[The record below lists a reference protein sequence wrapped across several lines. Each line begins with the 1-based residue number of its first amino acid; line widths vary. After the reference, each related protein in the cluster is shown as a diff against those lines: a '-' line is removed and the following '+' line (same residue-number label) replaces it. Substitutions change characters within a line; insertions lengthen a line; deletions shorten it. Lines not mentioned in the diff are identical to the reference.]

1 MYYRYQK
8 GIVEMKR
15 YKWLLF
21 CGVLSAMLL
30 VACGTSGTV
39 EPGPAVT
46 GTEEATLTS
55 TEKPDPTATPTPIP
69 SPTATPA
76 PPLSDILLQKYVLE
90 DINETDSTIQKSS
103 MLVDTWKGEF
113 VAAFASPAQLE
124 KKTVVGADARA
135 YKMKHAD
142 QADGLAGV
150 SVTAIDK
157 GTRAGA
163 ITSGDYVLYS
173 NVDFG
178 DVGAEVF
185 RFAVDSKMNAAGVIA
200 VVLDELNND
209 PIAYLQIPKDGATPG
224 IELATRAMEKVSGTH
239 DVYLLF
245 LGEDFAIDYWYAN
258 CESLAELYSEYFP
271 IGVALPQHVL
281 LNPVYYDT
289 INANF
294 NSITCENE
302 MKADALLDQAKSRAG
317 LPGTYLCPEVKFDN
331 CLPAIQFA
339 LEHGQKIRFHT
350 LVWQNQTT
358 EWLFTEDYTVEGP
371 LVSREVML
379 QRMENFIRQV
389 LSYFDEN
396 YPGLIYAV
404 DVVNEAYNGPGVT
417 VQTTNNR
424 WYDTIGEDYIYY
436 AFKYARKYAA
446 DYMKLFYNDYN
457 CLQKTNKLPINLQQM
472 KDEGLIDGIG
482 MQSHFSVTQ
491 AKDSVANNAT
501 EILMA
506 VKKFCDAG
514 YELQLT
520 ELDIGMKN
528 KDPWHWKKQ
537 VILYKELFE
546 GLVELKEEGYSITGV
561 TVWGLSDTLTWRG
574 GQYPLLFNTDLTPK
588 DAYYAVLEGVK

>member
-1 MYYRYQK
+1 
-8 GIVEMKR
+8 MKR
-15 YKWLLF
+15 YKLLLL
-21 CGVLSAMLL
+21 CCILGVMLL
-30 VACGTSGTV
+30 TACGTTGTE

-46 GTEEATLTS
+46 GTEGEVVTEAA
-55 TEKPDPTATPTPIP
+55 TATPTVTPSP
-69 SPTATPA
+69 SPTSTPT
-76 PPLSDILLQKYVLE
+76 PSLSDILLPKYVLE
-90 DINETDSTIQKSS
+90 DINEEDSTIQKSS
-103 MLVDTWKGEF
+103 MLVDAWKDEF
-113 VAAFASPAQLE
+113 AAAFASPKLVDLE
-124 KKTVVGADARA
+124 KKIVDVDVRA

-150 SVTAIDK
+150 SVTAIED
-157 GTRAGA
+157 GARAGE

-200 VVLDELNND
+200 VVLDELSND
-209 PIAYLQIPKDGATPG
+209 PIAYLQIPKGGANPG
-224 IELATRAMEKVSGTH
+224 IELATRATERVSGTH

-245 LGEDFAIDYWYAN
+245 LGEEFTIDYWYAN
-258 CESLAELYSEYFP
+258 CESLVELYSEYFP
-271 IGVALPQHVL
+271 IGVALPDHVIR
-281 LNPVYYDT
+281 NKVYHDT

-302 MKADALLDQAKSRAG
+302 MKADALLDEAKSKAG
-317 LPGTYLCPEVKFDN
+317 LPETYLCPKVNFARCQAAIMYALDN
-331 CLPAIQFA
+331 
-339 LEHGQKIRFHT
+339 GQKIRFHT

-358 EWLFTEDYTVEGP
+358 EWLFTEDYTRNGK

-389 LSYFDEN
+389 LTYFDEN

-404 DVVNEAYNGPGVT
+404 DVVNEAYNGPNVT

-436 AFKYARKYAA
+436 AFKFARKYAA

-457 CLQKTNKLPINLQQM
+457 CLQKTNKLPVNLQQL

-482 MQSHFSVTQ
+482 MQSHFSVN
-491 AKDSVANNAT
+491 NNAI

-506 VKKFCDAG
+506 VKTFCKAG
-514 YELQLT
+514 YEVQMT
-520 ELDIGMKN
+520 ELDIGMENKN
-528 KDPWHWKKQ
+528 PWYWKKQ
-537 VILYKELFE
+537 VALYKELFE
-546 GLVELKEEGYSITGV
+546 GLVELKEEGYPITGV

-574 GQYPLLFNTDLTPK
+574 GEYPLLFNTDLTPK

>member
-1 MYYRYQK
+1 M
-8 GIVEMKR
+8 
-15 YKWLLF
+15 
-21 CGVLSAMLL
+21 
-30 VACGTSGTV
+30 
-39 EPGPAVT
+39 T
-46 GTEEATLTS
+46 GTEGGAVTEAA
-55 TEKPDPTATPTPIP
+55 TATPTATPIP
-69 SPTATPA
+69 SPTSTPT
-76 PPLSDILLQKYVLE
+76 PSLSDILLPKYVLE
-90 DINETDSTIQKSS
+90 DINEEDSTIQKSS

-113 VAAFASPAQLE
+113 ATAFASPAQLE
-124 KKTVVGADARA
+124 KKTVSEVDARA

-150 SVTAIDK
+150 SVSTIEE
-157 GTRAGA
+157 GTRAGE

-178 DVGAEVF
+178 ETGAEVF
-185 RFAVDSKMNAAGVIA
+185 RFAVSSKMNTPGVIA
-200 VVLDELNND
+200 VVLDELSND
-209 PIAYLQIPKDGATPG
+209 PIAYLQIPKDGANTNL
-224 IELATRAMEKVSGTH
+224 ELATRATEKVSGTH

-245 LGEDFAIDYWYAN
+245 LGENFTVDYWYAN
-258 CESLAELYSEYFP
+258 CESLVELYSEYFP
-271 IGVALPQHVL
+271 IGVALPDHVIR
-281 LNPVYYDT
+281 NKVYHDT

-317 LPGTYLCPEVKFDN
+317 LPGTYLCPEVNFARCQAAIMYALDN
-331 CLPAIQFA
+331 
-339 LEHGQKIRFHT
+339 GQKIRFHT

-358 EWLFTEDYTVEGP
+358 EWLFTEDYTVNGP

-379 QRMENFIRQV
+379 QRMENFIRQI
-389 LSYFDEN
+389 LTYFDEN

-404 DVVNEAYNGPGVT
+404 DVVNEAYNGPNVT
-417 VQTTNNR
+417 VQTTKNR

-457 CLQKTNKLPINLQQM
+457 CLQKTNKLPINLQQL

-482 MQSHFSVTQ
+482 MQSHFSVN
-491 AKDSVANNAT
+491 NNAI

-514 YELQLT
+514 YEVQMT
-520 ELDIGMKN
+520 ELDIGMENKN
-528 KDPWHWKKQ
+528 PWYWKKQ
-537 VILYKELFE
+537 TTLYKELFE
-546 GLVELKEEGYSITGV
+546 GLVELKEEGYPITGV

-574 GQYPLLFNTDLTPK
+574 GEYPLLFNTDLTPK

>member
-1 MYYRYQK
+1 
-8 GIVEMKR
+8 MKR
-15 YKWLLF
+15 YKLILL

-30 VACGTSGTV
+30 TACGTTGTE

-46 GTEEATLTS
+46 GTEAALT
-55 TEKPDPTATPTPIP
+55 PTATSIP
-69 SPTATPA
+69 SPTATPTVT
-76 PPLSDILLQKYVLE
+76 PSPTPSIKDVLIGKYVLE
-90 DINETDSTIQKSS
+90 DINEEDSVIQKSS
-103 MLVDTWKGEF
+103 MLVDTWKDEF
-113 VAAFASPAQLE
+113 ATAFTSPAQLE
-124 KKTVVGADARA
+124 NKTVTDVDARA
-135 YKMKHAD
+135 YKMKHAA

-150 SVTAIDK
+150 SISTLDQ
-157 GTRAGA
+157 GTRVGE
-163 ITSGDYVLYS
+163 ITSGDYVRYS

-178 DVGAEVF
+178 EAGAEVF
-185 RFAVDSKMNAAGVIA
+185 RFAVNSNMNAPGIIA
-200 VVLDELNND
+200 IVLDELMND
-209 PIAYLQIPKDGATPG
+209 PIAYLQIPKGGANPG

-245 LGEDFAIDYWYAN
+245 LGEEFTVDYWYAN
-258 CESLAELYSEYFP
+258 CESLVELYSEYFP
-271 IGVALPQHVL
+271 IGVALPDHVIR
-281 LNPVYYDT
+281 NKVYHDT
-289 INANF
+289 INENF

-317 LPGTYLCPEVKFDN
+317 LPGTYLCPEVNFARCQAAIMYALDN
-331 CLPAIQFA
+331 
-339 LEHGQKIRFHT
+339 GQKIRFHT

-358 EWLFTEDYTVEGP
+358 EWLFTEDYTVNGP

-389 LSYFDEN
+389 LTYFDEN

-404 DVVNEAYNGPGVT
+404 DVVNEAYNGPNVT

-436 AFKYARKYAA
+436 AFKFARKYAA

-457 CLQKTNKLPINLQQM
+457 CLQKTNKLPSNLQQM

-482 MQSHFSVTQ
+482 MQSHFSVN
-491 AKDSVANNAT
+491 NNAV

-506 VKKFCDAG
+506 VKTFCKAG
-514 YELQLT
+514 YEVQMT
-520 ELDIGMKN
+520 ELDIGMDNKN
-528 KDPWHWKKQ
+528 PWYWKKQ
-537 VILYKELFE
+537 TTLYKELFE
-546 GLVELKEEGYSITGV
+546 GLVELKEEGYPITGV

-574 GQYPLLFNTDLTPK
+574 GEYPLLFNTDLTPK